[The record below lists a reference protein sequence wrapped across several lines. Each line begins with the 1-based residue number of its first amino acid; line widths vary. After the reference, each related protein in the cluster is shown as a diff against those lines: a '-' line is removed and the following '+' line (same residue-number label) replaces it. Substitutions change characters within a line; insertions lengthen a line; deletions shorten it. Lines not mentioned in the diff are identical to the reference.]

1 MGLLM
6 NSKNIEEDI
15 RSNGYIP
22 LSYSQPKTMKEQNE
36 EIKNNL
42 STEVQKVLIKLQKF
56 MDGTGFNS
64 KVLSDY
70 SQLVK
75 FNEPH
80 LIKLIGSLKKLELK
94 IDTFNVNEAN
104 LSYLDSI
111 NFSLKYIDK
120 DYDENN
126 INKFS
131 TDILD
136 ALSTVNAIISYID
149 NYKRDNEI
157 YNQIITSKIKEML
170 NEASEELE
178 DLKRTKNILKNYKA
192 EQFYKEE
199 CEKYTSL
206 YIQNKNTFIVLII
219 IAVLFS
225 VLSVSLMLVYNMD
238 KYNYWSIKLTL
249 ILAFVTL
256 ITYYLKQSSYYQ
268 KLAEQA
274 NQTRLEIEA
283 FPSFITGVSKAEEV
297 AIRKDLALKYFG
309 KEIDGAAHKDMSNLI
324 SDQMKSTTE
333 MVKATTEAIKNLKGL

>member
-1 MGLLM
+1 MS
-6 NSKNIEEDI
+6 SKNIKEDI
-15 RSNGYIP
+15 SSHGYIP
-22 LSYSQPKTMKEQNE
+22 LLHSQPKTMKEQNE

-42 STEVQKVLIKLQKF
+42 SSEIQKVLIKLQKF

-80 LIKLIGSLKKLELK
+80 LIKLIGAIKKLELK
-94 IDTFNVNEAN
+94 IDVVDVNEAN

-111 NFSLKYIDK
+111 IFSLNYIDK

-157 YNQIITSKIKEML
+157 YNQIITSKIKAML
-170 NEASEELE
+170 NEANEELE
-178 DLKRTKNILKNYKA
+178 DLKKTKNILKNYKA

-206 YIQNKNTFIVLII
+206 YVQNKNTFIVLII
-219 IAVLFS
+219 IAVFFS

-238 KYNYWSIKLTL
+238 KYNYWSIKISL

-268 KLAEQA
+268 RLAEQA

-297 AIRKDLALKYFG
+297 AIRKELALKYFG
-309 KEIDGAAHKDMSNLI
+309 KEIDGAAHKDMSNLV

>member
-1 MGLLM
+1 M
-6 NSKNIEEDI
+6 
-15 RSNGYIP
+15 
-22 LSYSQPKTMKEQNE
+22 
-36 EIKNNL
+36 
-42 STEVQKVLIKLQKF
+42 
-56 MDGTGFNS
+56 
-64 KVLSDY
+64 
-70 SQLVK
+70 
-75 FNEPH
+75 
-80 LIKLIGSLKKLELK
+80 
-94 IDTFNVNEAN
+94 
-104 LSYLDSI
+104 
-111 NFSLKYIDK
+111 
-120 DYDENN
+120 
-126 INKFS
+126 
-131 TDILD
+131 D
-136 ALSTVNAIISYID
+136 ALSTVNAIIGYID

-206 YIQNKNTFIVLII
+206 YVQNKNNFIALII